1 MQRTITFFAPSNGKM
16 RDILRNRF
24 SARFCTFLKG
34 EEGRIVCDG
43 TSATGRTLVTK
54 GQEITVRFSEEVKP
68 PKTVCPLPLSV
79 LYEDEDLIA
88 VHKPRGVASLSTF
101 GYENSNVI
109 SALFARNPNY
119 NYHVVTRLDKDTEGV
134 VLVAK
139 SGVVHSLLQSL
150 GGELKKIYLARGEG
164 VISKPFTVD
173 APIARGSDVTRVISL
188 TGQRAI
194 TRFAPISIMEKDSH
208 PPCTLV
214 AALPV
219 TGRTH
224 QIRLHLAYAGH
235 AAVGDTLYGRGV
247 GAYNSGQNLACYL
260 LCFPHPV
267 TGERVQIVANWLS
280 FMQKETLPAAEQLLT
295 LF

>member
-1 MQRTITFFAPSNGKM
+1 MQRTITFTAPANGKM

-34 EEGRIVCDG
+34 EEGRILHCG
-43 TSATGRTLVTK
+43 TPATGRTPVNK
-54 GQEITVRFSEEVKP
+54 GEEITVRFLEEVKP
-68 PKTVCPLPLSV
+68 PKTVCSLPLSV
-79 LYEDEDLIA
+79 LYEDEDIIA

-101 GYENSNVI
+101 GYESRNLI
-109 SALFARNPNY
+109 SALFARNPHY

-150 GGELKKIYLARGEG
+150 GGELKKIYLARAEG
-164 VISKPFTVD
+164 VISAPFTVD
-173 APIARGSDVTRVISL
+173 APIARGEDVTRVVSVQ
-188 TGQRAI
+188 GQRAI
-194 TRFAPISIMEKDSH
+194 TRFAPLKTDVAS
-208 PPCTLV
+208 TLV

-224 QIRLHLAYAGH
+224 QIRLHLAHAGH
-235 AAVGDTLYGRGV
+235 AAVGDTLYGKGV
-247 GAYNSGQNLACYL
+247 GAYNSGQRLACYL

-267 TGERVQIVANWLS
+267 TGEKVQIVANAPSFCGEECALPLAEKLLS
-280 FMQKETLPAAEQLLT
+280 
-295 LF
+295 LFK